1 MNASQQALELS
12 LGLLQIEKKEDY
24 AQYEQKML
32 NTDLDERRKKG
43 VTWYPTV
50 LQNQFISTG
59 ERFTIEVERTSH
71 LEQNHSFQV
80 GAVVSVFLGSDPEE
94 KVSGVIGFLRKHKM
108 RIVLNGD
115 LPNWIREG
123 KLGVNLL
130 FDEGS
135 YREMTKALKQVI
147 GAEKGRLAE
156 LRDKFYGLSPIDF
169 NNGHEYA
176 SVHLNLVQN
185 RALSQVFNAK
195 DIAIIHGPPG
205 TGKTTTLVHAI
216 KEVVKTERQVLVC
229 AQSNAAVDLIVE
241 KLDSQGV
248 DVLRIGH
255 PARLTPEVIEN
266 SLDVKISKHGFF
278 KELKAIRKKEEQYK
292 RMAGQYKRNFGKEE
306 RFQREL
312 LRKEARMYR
321 EDAKRIERQIT
332 EDLLDQA
339 QVIACTL
346 VGSTHP
352 LIEGRL
358 FKTVFIDEASQ
369 ALEPACWI
377 AIQKA
382 YRVIMAG
389 DHQQLPPTVK
399 SIKAGKE
406 GLEFTLFERA
416 MRLKEASV
424 MLETQYR
431 MHPEIMHFSS
441 ERFYNGKLHT
451 AQEVLLRERNIDWPH
466 FVFIDTAGCG
476 FEEKVKKQTLSTYNS
491 EEASLLLKYLG
502 QNLALDQDIG
512 IIAPY
517 KAQTEVLN
525 ELLKEHQAFDHV
537 RERITINSVDAFQ
550 GQERD
555 VICIS
560 LTRSNDKGE
569 IGFLKEYRRMNV
581 AMTRAKTR
589 LIIIGDTATLGKDP
603 FYNAVI
609 TYAQEVDGYVSAF
622 EIIYDQAE

>member
-1 MNASQQALELS
+1 MTPSQQALAKLQEL
-12 LGLLQIEKKEDY
+12 LKIEKQEDY
-24 AQYEQKML
+24 AQYERKIL
-32 NTDLDERRKKG
+32 NTALDERRKQG
-43 VTWYPTV
+43 VTWYPTI
-50 LQNQFISTG
+50 LNNHFISTG
-59 ERFTIEVERTSH
+59 ERFTVELERTSH
-71 LEQNHSFQV
+71 LEQNHTFQV
-80 GAVVSVFLGSDPEE
+80 GAVVSIFLGGDDTET
-94 KVSGVIGFLRKHKM
+94 VSGVVAHLRKDKM
-108 RIVLNGD
+108 GVVLNGD
-115 LPNWIREG
+115 LPNWIRDG

-135 YREMTKALKQVI
+135 YREMQKALKNV
-147 GAEKGRLAE
+147 ATADKGRLAE
-156 LRDKFYGLSPIDF
+156 MRELFYGATEAHF
-169 NNGHEYA
+169 KNGHAYA
-176 SVHLNLVQN
+176 SVYLNEAQN
-185 RALSQVFNAK
+185 KALSKVFNAQ
-195 DIAIIHGPPG
+195 DLAVIHGPPG

-216 KEVVKTERQVLVC
+216 KEVVKSEKQLLVC

-241 KLDSQGV
+241 KLDTQGV
-248 DVLRIGH
+248 NVLRIGH

-278 KELKAIRKKEEQYK
+278 KELKEIRKKEVEYK
-292 RMAGQYKRNFGKEE
+292 RMASQYKRNFGREE

-312 LRKEARMYR
+312 LRKEARQYR
-321 EDAKRIERQIT
+321 DDAKRVERQIT
-332 EDLLDQA
+332 DDLIDQA

-346 VGSTHP
+346 VGSTHH
-352 LIEGRL
+352 LIAERM

-382 YRVIMAG
+382 HRVVMAG

-406 GLEFTLFERA
+406 GLEYTLFERA
-416 MRLKEASV
+416 MKLPAASE

-431 MHPEIMHFSS
+431 MHPEIMQFSS
-441 ERFYNGKLHT
+441 DYFYRAKLKT
-451 AQEVLLRERNIDWPH
+451 AEEVLLREKMNDWQH

-476 FEEKVKKQTLSTYNS
+476 FDEKVKKETLSTYN
-491 EEASLLLKYLG
+491 ENEAELLLKYLG
-502 QNLALDQDIG
+502 NNLNLDQTIG
-512 IIAPY
+512 VIAPY
-517 KAQTEVLN
+517 KAQVEKLR
-525 ELLKEHQAFDHV
+525 ELLRERKAFDAV
-537 RERITINSVDAFQ
+537 RDQVVVNSVDAFQ

-589 LIIIGDTATLGKDP
+589 LIMIGDSATLGKDP
-603 FYNAVI
+603 FFNAVI
-609 TYAQEVDGYVSAF
+609 DHVQAIGGYKSAF
-622 EIIYDQAE
+622 EYIYD

>member
-1 MNASQQALELS
+1 MTPSQQALAKLQEL
-12 LGLLQIEKKEDY
+12 LKIEKQEDY
-24 AQYEQKML
+24 AQYERKIL
-32 NTDLDERRKKG
+32 NTALDERRKQG
-43 VTWYPTV
+43 VTWYPTI
-50 LQNQFISTG
+50 LNNHFISTG
-59 ERFTIEVERTSH
+59 ERFTVELERTSH
-71 LEQNHSFQV
+71 LEQNHTFQV
-80 GAVVSVFLGSDPEE
+80 GAVVSIFLGGDDTET
-94 KVSGVIGFLRKHKM
+94 VSGVVAHLRKDKM
-108 RIVLNGD
+108 RVVLNGD
-115 LPNWIREG
+115 LPNWIRDG

-135 YREMTKALKQVI
+135 YREMQKALKNVTT
-147 GAEKGRLAE
+147 ADKGRLAE
-156 LRDKFYGLSPIDF
+156 MRELFYGATEAHF
-169 NNGHEYA
+169 KNGHAYA
-176 SVHLNLVQN
+176 SVYLNEAQN
-185 RALSQVFNAK
+185 KALSKVFNAQ
-195 DIAIIHGPPG
+195 DLAVIHGPPG

-216 KEVVKTERQVLVC
+216 KEVVKSEKQLLVC

-241 KLDSQGV
+241 KLDTQGV
-248 DVLRIGH
+248 NVLRIGH

-278 KELKAIRKKEEQYK
+278 KELKEIRKKEVEYK
-292 RMAGQYKRNFGKEE
+292 RMASQYKRNFGREE

-312 LRKEARMYR
+312 LRKEARQYR
-321 EDAKRIERQIT
+321 DDAKRVERQIT
-332 EDLLDQA
+332 DDLIDQA

-346 VGSTHP
+346 VGSTHH
-352 LIEGRL
+352 LIAERM

-382 YRVIMAG
+382 HRVVMAG

-406 GLEFTLFERA
+406 GLEYTLFERA
-416 MRLKEASV
+416 MKLPAASE

-431 MHPEIMHFSS
+431 MHPEIMQFSS
-441 ERFYNGKLHT
+441 DYFYRAKLKT
-451 AQEVLLRERNIDWPH
+451 AEEVLLREKMNDWQH

-476 FEEKVKKQTLSTYNS
+476 FDEKVKKETLSTYN
-491 EEASLLLKYLG
+491 ENEAELLLKYLG
-502 QNLALDQDIG
+502 NNLNLDQTIG
-512 IIAPY
+512 VIAPY
-517 KAQTEVLN
+517 KAQVEKLR
-525 ELLKEHQAFDHV
+525 ELLRERKAFDTV
-537 RERITINSVDAFQ
+537 RDQVVVNSVDAFQ

-589 LIIIGDTATLGKDP
+589 LIMIGDSATLGKDP
-603 FYNAVI
+603 FFNAVI
-609 TYAQEVDGYVSAF
+609 DHVQAIGGYKSAF
-622 EIIYDQAE
+622 EYIYD

>member
-1 MNASQQALELS
+1 MTPAQQALAKLQEL
-12 LGLLQIEKKEDY
+12 LKIEKQEDY
-24 AQYEQKML
+24 AQYERKIL
-32 NTDLDERRKKG
+32 NTALDERRKQG
-43 VTWYPTV
+43 VTWYPTI
-50 LQNQFISTG
+50 LNNHFISTG
-59 ERFTIEVERTSH
+59 ERFTVELERTSH
-71 LEQNHSFQV
+71 LEQNHTFQV
-80 GAVVSVFLGSDPEE
+80 GAVVSIFLGGDDTET
-94 KVSGVIGFLRKHKM
+94 VSGVVAHLRKDKM
-108 RIVLNGD
+108 RVVLNGD
-115 LPNWIREG
+115 LPNWIRDG

-135 YREMTKALKQVI
+135 YREMQKALKNV
-147 GAEKGRLAE
+147 ATADKGRLAE
-156 LRDKFYGLSPIDF
+156 MRELFYGATEAHF
-169 NNGHEYA
+169 KNGHAYA
-176 SVHLNLVQN
+176 SVYLNEAQN
-185 RALSQVFNAK
+185 KALSKVFNAQ
-195 DIAIIHGPPG
+195 DLAVIHGPPG

-216 KEVVKTERQVLVC
+216 KEVVKSEKQLLVC

-241 KLDSQGV
+241 KLDTQGV
-248 DVLRIGH
+248 NVLRIGH

-278 KELKAIRKKEEQYK
+278 KELKEIRKKEVEYK
-292 RMAGQYKRNFGKEE
+292 RMASQYKRNFGREE

-312 LRKEARMYR
+312 LRKEARQYR
-321 EDAKRIERQIT
+321 DDAKRVERQIT
-332 EDLLDQA
+332 DDLIDQA

-346 VGSTHP
+346 VGSTHH
-352 LIEGRL
+352 LIAERM

-382 YRVIMAG
+382 HRVVMAG

-406 GLEFTLFERA
+406 GLEYTLFERA
-416 MRLKEASV
+416 MKLPAASE

-431 MHPEIMHFSS
+431 MHPEIMQFSS
-441 ERFYNGKLHT
+441 DYFYRAKLKT
-451 AQEVLLRERNIDWPH
+451 AEEVLLREKMNDWQH

-476 FEEKVKKQTLSTYNS
+476 FDEKVKKETLSTYN
-491 EEASLLLKYLG
+491 ENEAELLLKYLG
-502 QNLALDQDIG
+502 NNLNLDQTIG
-512 IIAPY
+512 VIAPY
-517 KAQTEVLN
+517 KAQVEKLR
-525 ELLKEHQAFDHV
+525 ELLRERKAFDAV
-537 RERITINSVDAFQ
+537 RDQVVVNSVDAFQ

-589 LIIIGDTATLGKDP
+589 LIMIGDSATLGKDP
-603 FYNAVI
+603 FFNAVI
-609 TYAQEVDGYVSAF
+609 DHVQAIGGYKSAF
-622 EIIYDQAE
+622 EYIYD

>member
-1 MNASQQALELS
+1 MTAAQKELAK
-12 LGLLQIEKKEDY
+12 LQELLQLEKKEDY

-32 NTDLDERRKKG
+32 NTELDERRRQG

-50 LQNQFISTG
+50 LNNSFISTG
-59 ERFTIEVERTSH
+59 ERFTIEIERTSH
-71 LEQNHSFQV
+71 VELNHSFQV
-80 GAVVSVFLGSDPEE
+80 GAVVSVYLGGDDSLT
-94 KVSGVIGFLRKHKM
+94 VSGVVGHLRKDKM

-115 LPNWIREG
+115 LPDWIRDG

-135 YREMTKALKQVI
+135 YREMQKSLKLVAA
-147 GAEKGRLAE
+147 AEKGRLAE
-156 LRDKFYGLSPIDF
+156 LRESFYAERPNAF
-169 NNGHEYA
+169 KNGYAYA
-176 SVHLNLVQN
+176 SVYLNEAQN
-185 RALSQVFNAK
+185 KALTKVFNAN
-195 DIAIIHGPPG
+195 DLAIIHGPPG

-216 KEVVKTERQVLVC
+216 KEVVKTEKQVLVC
-229 AQSNAAVDLIVE
+229 AQSNAAVDLLVE
-241 KLDSQGV
+241 KLDEQDVS
-248 DVLRIGH
+248 VLRIGH

-266 SLDVKISKHGFF
+266 SLDVKISKHAFF
-278 KELKAIRKKEEQYK
+278 KELKSIRKKEEEYK
-292 RMAGQYKRNFGKEE
+292 RMAGQYKRNFGREE
-306 RFQREL
+306 RFQRDL
-312 LRKEARMYR
+312 LRKEARLYR
-321 EDAKRIERQIT
+321 DDAKRIERQIT
-332 EDLLDQA
+332 DDLVDQA

-352 LIEGRL
+352 LIHERM

-382 YRVIMAG
+382 HRVVMAG

-406 GLEFTLFERA
+406 GLEYTLFERA
-416 MRLKEASV
+416 MKLRAVSE

-431 MHPEIMHFSS
+431 MHPEIMQFSS
-441 ERFYNGKLHT
+441 DRFYEGKLKT
-451 AQEVLLRERNIDWPH
+451 ADDVLQREKLSDWQH

-476 FEEKVKKQTLSTYNS
+476 FDEKVKKQTLSTFNKD
-491 EEASLLLKYLG
+491 EAALLLKYLA
-502 QNLALDQDIG
+502 QHISLEETIG

-517 KAQTEVLN
+517 KAQTEVIR
-525 ELLKEHQAFDHV
+525 ELLKEDTAFDQV
-537 RERITINSVDAFQ
+537 REQITINSVDAFQ

-555 VICIS
+555 TICIS

-589 LIIIGDTATLGKDP
+589 LIMVGDSATLGKDS
-603 FYNAVI
+603 FFNDVI
-609 TYAQEVDGYVSAF
+609 DYAQSIGGYKSAF
-622 EIIYDQAE
+622 ELIY

>member
-1 MNASQQALELS
+1 MTPSQQALAKLQEL
-12 LGLLQIEKKEDY
+12 LKIEKQEDY
-24 AQYEQKML
+24 AQYERKIL
-32 NTDLDERRKKG
+32 NTALDERRKQG
-43 VTWYPTV
+43 VTWYPTI
-50 LQNQFISTG
+50 LNNHFISTG
-59 ERFTIEVERTSH
+59 ERFTVELERTSH
-71 LEQNHSFQV
+71 LEQNHTFQV
-80 GAVVSVFLGSDPEE
+80 GAVVSIFLGGDDTET
-94 KVSGVIGFLRKHKM
+94 VSGVVAHLRKDKM
-108 RIVLNGD
+108 RVVLNGD
-115 LPNWIREG
+115 LPNWIRDG

-135 YREMTKALKQVI
+135 YREMQKALKNVTT
-147 GAEKGRLAE
+147 ADKGRLAE
-156 LRDKFYGLSPIDF
+156 MRELFYGATEAHF
-169 NNGHEYA
+169 KNGHAYA
-176 SVHLNLVQN
+176 SVYLNEAQN
-185 RALSQVFNAK
+185 KALSKVFNAQ
-195 DIAIIHGPPG
+195 DLAVIHGPPG

-216 KEVVKTERQVLVC
+216 KEVVKSEKQLLVC

-241 KLDSQGV
+241 KLDTQGV
-248 DVLRIGH
+248 NVLRIGH

-278 KELKAIRKKEEQYK
+278 KELKEIRKKEVEYK
-292 RMAGQYKRNFGKEE
+292 RMASQYKRNFGREE

-312 LRKEARMYR
+312 LRKEARQYR
-321 EDAKRIERQIT
+321 DDAKRVERQIT
-332 EDLLDQA
+332 DDLIDQA

-346 VGSTHP
+346 VGSTHH
-352 LIEGRL
+352 LIAERM

-382 YRVIMAG
+382 HRVVMAG

-406 GLEFTLFERA
+406 GLEYTLFERA
-416 MRLKEASV
+416 MKLPAASE

-431 MHPEIMHFSS
+431 MHPEIMQFSS
-441 ERFYNGKLHT
+441 DYFYRAKLKT
-451 AQEVLLRERNIDWPH
+451 AEEVLLREKMNDWQH

-476 FEEKVKKQTLSTYNS
+476 FDEKVKKETLSTYN
-491 EEASLLLKYLG
+491 ENEAELLLKYLG
-502 QNLALDQDIG
+502 NNLNLDQTIG
-512 IIAPY
+512 VIAPY
-517 KAQTEVLN
+517 KAQVEKLR
-525 ELLKEHQAFDHV
+525 ELL
-537 RERITINSVDAFQ
+537 RERKTFDTVRDQVVVNSVDAFQ

-589 LIIIGDTATLGKDP
+589 LIMIGDSATLGKDP
-603 FYNAVI
+603 FFNAVI
-609 TYAQEVDGYVSAF
+609 DHVQAIGGYKSAF
-622 EIIYDQAE
+622 EYIYD

>member
-1 MNASQQALELS
+1 MTPSQQALAKLQEL
-12 LGLLQIEKKEDY
+12 LKIEKQEDY
-24 AQYEQKML
+24 AQYERKIL
-32 NTDLDERRKKG
+32 NTALDERRKQG
-43 VTWYPTV
+43 VTWYPTI
-50 LQNQFISTG
+50 LNNHFISTG
-59 ERFTIEVERTSH
+59 ERFTVELERTSH
-71 LEQNHSFQV
+71 LEQNHTFQV
-80 GAVVSVFLGSDPEE
+80 GAVVSIFLGGDDTET
-94 KVSGVIGFLRKHKM
+94 VSGVVAHLRKDKM
-108 RIVLNGD
+108 RVVLNGD
-115 LPNWIREG
+115 LPNWIRDG

-135 YREMTKALKQVI
+135 YREMQKALKNVTT
-147 GAEKGRLAE
+147 ADKGRLAE
-156 LRDKFYGLSPIDF
+156 MRELFYGATEAHF
-169 NNGHEYA
+169 KNGHAYA
-176 SVHLNLVQN
+176 SVYLNEAQN
-185 RALSQVFNAK
+185 KALSKVFNAQ
-195 DIAIIHGPPG
+195 DLAVIHGPPG

-216 KEVVKTERQVLVC
+216 KEVVKSEKQLLVC

-241 KLDSQGV
+241 KLDTQGV
-248 DVLRIGH
+248 NVLRIGH

-278 KELKAIRKKEEQYK
+278 KELKEIRKKEVEYK
-292 RMAGQYKRNFGKEE
+292 RMASQYKRNFGREE

-312 LRKEARMYR
+312 LRKEARQYR
-321 EDAKRIERQIT
+321 DDAKRVERQIT
-332 EDLLDQA
+332 DDLIDQA

-346 VGSTHP
+346 VGSTHH
-352 LIEGRL
+352 LIAERM

-382 YRVIMAG
+382 HRVVMAG

-406 GLEFTLFERA
+406 GLEYTLFERA
-416 MRLKEASV
+416 MKLPAASE

-431 MHPEIMHFSS
+431 MHPEIMQFSS
-441 ERFYNGKLHT
+441 DYFYRAKLKT
-451 AQEVLLRERNIDWPH
+451 AEEVLLREKMNDWQH

-476 FEEKVKKQTLSTYNS
+476 FDEKVKKETLSTYN
-491 EEASLLLKYLG
+491 ENEAELLLKYLG
-502 QNLALDQDIG
+502 NNLNLDQTIG
-512 IIAPY
+512 VIAPY
-517 KAQTEVLN
+517 KAQVEKLR
-525 ELLKEHQAFDHV
+525 ELLRERKAFDAV
-537 RERITINSVDAFQ
+537 RDQVVVNSVDAFQ

-589 LIIIGDTATLGKDP
+589 LIMVGDSATLGKDP
-603 FYNAVI
+603 FFNAVI
-609 TYAQEVDGYVSAF
+609 DHVQAIGGYKSAF
-622 EIIYDQAE
+622 EYIYD